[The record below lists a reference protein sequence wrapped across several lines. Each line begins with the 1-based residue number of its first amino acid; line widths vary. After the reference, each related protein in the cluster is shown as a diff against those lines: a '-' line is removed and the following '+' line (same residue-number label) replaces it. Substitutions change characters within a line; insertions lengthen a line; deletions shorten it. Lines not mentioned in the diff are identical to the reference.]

1 MDGHGQGLGLRDNDA
16 QNPNQFRMTSLAEWQ
31 PAHSFARKPVNATR
45 SAPAPAPTTPAPIGS
60 SGGGGG
66 GQQQYGRS
74 PPAQFATSPQPTFS
88 ERVAAAGAAAYFPA
102 PSTDHDH
109 DGISSHPRPRPT
121 PLQMHPVDYSRYS
134 PSYSG
139 LSTPYTGGLSTDGLS
154 TGGLASSSKKQLYV
168 RVDSQSSAAGLL
180 SPPWHG
186 GGDGHPPPPPP
197 PPPGA
202 VRQQSMYYPPE
213 PLGLY
218 NRYWHPSWN
227 MYFFLFAGIAF
238 ALGHH
243 FFYARLDGTVADGQ
257 IRMLRYGAALSFL
270 SKASLASA
278 VILAFRQRVWM
289 TVRRKML
296 TLGAVDSLFAAAE
309 DMTAIFNVEVFR
321 QARVAMIL
329 AIYVWCTP
337 LVVVL
342 TSDTLT
348 AQPATMRED
357 TMCPAIRTLNF
368 SQEETNDFRTTPKIL
383 NLFELSVSMW
393 NKTSDDQSADH
404 FFDYWI
410 GTSWQFEEIS
420 TSAVLGKKPMVR
432 TNASIDIC
440 GSGYNCT
447 FSIKFQGPGYKCEEL
462 ASGVGA
468 TPRKLNGADV
478 PFNMSMLAPVG
489 NHTYIAHATLGEYQN
504 PQMNDSWPGGI
515 PKIDP
520 PFPPHLGALRT
531 EPPLFFGYAHV
542 DEPSLDQPSNMSDP
556 RWATAY
562 TPKVFGCEHRET
574 EYEVDF
580 AHTGLAQKTR
590 VRSRRFLDRVVDTR
604 YLPGVDA
611 QDGTADN
618 TTATPESN
626 YILPKDVA
634 RYRRAMAYHSI
645 GLQFRSFV
653 NGTIFQPNTNANT
666 KVLQTRILDQHNY
679 LVVKDFMKE
688 VQGLYE
694 DIILSMF
701 AQPRL
706 LAVVWANDT
715 SVKSGNEKG
724 ADMLYPCTRERTDIR
739 YKYHARD
746 LWAVYSVAILLAI
759 IGVAFGLAA
768 VREEGLVRNTR
779 FSSIV
784 AATRGPGLEKL
795 PWATSP
801 NSDHRPV
808 AGAKVGYGLVPRDP
822 HSGAGVETYGFGI
835 EGDVKQPQREEA
847 GRTPSR
853 LGSPFQRSAFN
864 RRWSRLSTQ
873 QM

>member
-1 MDGHGQGLGLRDNDA
+1 MDDQGLGLRENAA
-16 QNPNQFRMTSLAEWQ
+16 QDLNQIPMTPPTEWH
-31 PAHSFARKPVNATR
+31 PARQFARKPIHAAQST
-45 SAPAPAPTTPAPIGS
+45 ATTPAPIGS
-60 SGGGGG
+60 PLGPH
-66 GQQQYGRS
+66 GRS
-74 PPAQFATSPQPTFS
+74 PPTPSAKSPQPSFS
-88 ERVAAAGAAAYFPA
+88 ERAAGAAAYFPA
-102 PSTDHDH
+102 PPSDNDAP
-109 DGISSHPRPRPT
+109 SHQRPRPA
-121 PLQMHPVDYSRYS
+121 PLQMHPVEYSNYS
-134 PSYSG
+134 GSYSS
-139 LSTPYTGGLSTDGLS
+139 LSTPYTGGLLS
-154 TGGLASSSKKQLYV
+154 GGLPPKRPMHA

-180 SPPWHG
+180 SPPWQG
-186 GGDGHPPPPPP
+186 PPPTN
-197 PPPGA
+197 
-202 VRQQSMYYPPE
+202 RQQSMYYPPE
-213 PLGLY
+213 PVRLY
-218 NRYWHPSWN
+218 NKYWHPSWN

-309 DMTAIFNVEVFR
+309 DMTAVFNIEIFR

-357 TMCPAIRTLNF
+357 TMCPSVRTLDF
-368 SQEETNDFRTTPKIL
+368 AQEETNDFRTTPKIE

-393 NKTSDDQSADH
+393 NTTSLNQTDEH

-420 TSAVLGKKPMVR
+420 TSAILGKKPMAR
-432 TNASIDIC
+432 TNAGIDIC
-440 GSGYNCT
+440 GMGYNCS

-468 TPRKLNGADV
+468 TPKKLNGADV

-504 PQMNDSWPGGI
+504 PQMNDSLPGGI
-515 PKIDP
+515 PTIPP

-531 EPPLFFGYAHV
+531 EPVLFFGYAHV
-542 DEPSLDQPSNMSDP
+542 DDPSADQPSNNSDP
-556 RWATAY
+556 RWQTAY

-580 AHTGLAQKTR
+580 KYSGQLQTTH
-590 VRSRRFLDRVVDTR
+590 VRKRTFLDRVVDTR

-611 QDGTADN
+611 VDGTADN

-645 GLQFRSFV
+645 GLQFRNFV

-666 KVLQTRILDQHNY
+666 RVLQTRILDQHNY
-679 LVVKDFMKE
+679 LVVKDFMAE
-688 VQGLYE
+688 VQSLYE
-694 DIILSMF
+694 DVILSMF

-715 SVKSGNEKG
+715 SVKTGNDKG
-724 ADMLYPCTRERTDIR
+724 TDMLYPCTRERTDIR
-739 YKYHARD
+739 YRYHARD
-746 LWAVYSVAILLAI
+746 LWAVYSVAILLAVV
-759 IGVAFGLAA
+759 GVAFGVAA

-795 PWATSP
+795 PWATTP

-808 AGAKVGYGLVPRDP
+808 AAAKVGYGLVPQG
-822 HSGAGVETYGFGI
+822 GAETYGFGV
-835 EGDVKQPQREEA
+835 EGDVKQPQKEDA

-864 RRWSRLSTQ
+864 RRWSRLSSQ
-873 QM
+873 P

>member
-1 MDGHGQGLGLRDNDA
+1 MDGQGLGVRELTLQDPA
-16 QNPNQFRMTSLAEWQ
+16 HIQMTSSAEWH
-31 PAHSFARKPVNATR
+31 PARQSTKKPITAAGST
-45 SAPAPAPTTPAPIGS
+45 PTTPAPIGS
-60 SGGGGG
+60 PFAPC
-66 GQQQYGRS
+66 GRS
-74 PPAQFATSPQPTFS
+74 PPTPSAQSPQPSFA
-88 ERVAAAGAAAYFPA
+88 ERAAGAAGYSSA
-102 PSTDHDH
+102 PSSGNDA
-109 DGISSHPRPRPT
+109 SPSHQRPRPA
-121 PLQMHPVDYSRYS
+121 PLQMHPVEYSNYSR
-134 PSYSG
+134 SYSN
-139 LSTPYTGGLSTDGLS
+139 LSTPYTGGLST
-154 TGGLASSSKKQLYV
+154 GGLPPKRPGHA
-168 RVDSQSSAAGLL
+168 RVDSQSSAASLL
-180 SPPWHG
+180 SPPWQG
-186 GGDGHPPPPPP
+186 PPSN
-197 PPPGA
+197 
-202 VRQQSMYYPPE
+202 RQQSMYYPPE
-213 PLGLY
+213 SLLPYGK
-218 NRYWHPSWN
+218 YWHPSWN
-227 MYFFLFAGIAF
+227 MYLFLFAGIAF

-278 VILAFRQRVWM
+278 VIQAFRQRVWM

-348 AQPATMRED
+348 VHPATMHEEA
-357 TMCPAIRTLNF
+357 MCPSIRTLNF
-368 SQEETNDFRTTPKIL
+368 TQEESNDFRTTPKI
-383 NLFELSVSMW
+383 NGLFELSVSLW
-393 NKTSDDQSADH
+393 NKTSDNQSSEH

-410 GTSWQFEEIS
+410 DSSRQFREVAA
-420 TSAVLGKKPMVR
+420 SAFLGKKPVVR
-432 TNASIDIC
+432 TNAAIEIC
-440 GSGYNCT
+440 GAGYNCS

-468 TPRKLNGADV
+468 TPKKLNGADV
-478 PFNMSMLAPVG
+478 PFNISMLAPVG
-489 NHTYIAHATLGEYQN
+489 SHTYIAHATLGEYQN
-504 PQMNDSWPGGI
+504 PQMKDTGPGGI
-515 PKIDP
+515 PIMLP
-520 PFPPHLGALRT
+520 PYPPHLGALRT
-531 EPPLFFGYAHV
+531 EPALFFGYAHV
-542 DEPSLDQPSNMSDP
+542 EEPSLDQPSNDSDP
-556 RWATAY
+556 RWRTAY

-580 AHTGLAQKTR
+580 AYSGSLQKTNVTKR
-590 VRSRRFLDRVVDTR
+590 TFLDRVVDTR
-604 YLPGVDA
+604 HLPGVDA
-611 QDGTADN
+611 VDGTADN

-645 GLQFRSFV
+645 GLQFRKII
-653 NGTIFQPNTNANT
+653 NGTIFQPNTIADT
-666 KVLQTRILDQHNY
+666 EVLQTRIIDQHNY

-694 DIILSMF
+694 DILLSML

-715 SVKSGNEKG
+715 GVKTGNNKG
-724 ADMLYPCTRERTDIR
+724 DDMLYRCTRERTDVR
-739 YKYHARD
+739 YKYHASD
-746 LWAVYSVAILLAI
+746 LWAVYSVAILLAVA
-759 IGVAFGLAA
+759 GVAFGVVA

-784 AATRGPGLEKL
+784 AATRGPGLEKI
-795 PWATSP
+795 PWATTP

-808 AGAKVGYGLVPRDP
+808 AGAKVGYGLVPKDP
-822 HSGAGVETYGFGI
+822 HQGGPETYGFGL
-835 EGDVKQPQREEA
+835 EGDVKQPQKQEA
-847 GRTPSR
+847 GRAPSR
-853 LGSPFQRSAFN
+853 LNSPFQRNTFN

-873 QM
+873 P